1 MNRTTKTVL
10 IAGIAAIVGSA
21 VIAGTVR
28 ARDGGDDHRRPHHG
42 WNQDHRGGPGM
53 MGQGMG
59 PQAFLEQYDT
69 NKDGSLTQ
77 AEIDQARKDRLTKF
91 DANKD
96 GKLDLKEYEAL
107 WLDAH
112 RQQMVRDFQRLDT
125 DGDAIVTAEEYS
137 KPLSKLVEMRD
148 RNNDGKLNK
157 DDMRRPHRGP
167 DATPAAP
174 AAEPKGAKK

>member
-1 MNRTTKTVL
+1 MNRTTKTLL
-10 IAGIAAIVGSA
+10 IAGLTAIVGSA
-21 VIAGTVR
+21 AVAGAVR
-28 ARDGGDDHRRPHHG
+28 ARDAGDDHRRPHHG
-42 WNQDHRGGPGM
+42 WNQQHRGGPGM
-53 MGQGMG
+53 MG
-59 PQAFLEQYDT
+59 PQAFMEQYDT

-112 RQQMVRDFQRLDT
+112 RQQMVRDFQRHDT
-125 DGDAIVTAEEYS
+125 DGDAIVTGEEYA
-137 KPLSKLVEMRD
+137 KPLNKLVEFRD

-157 DDMRRPHRGP
+157 DDMRRGHRG
-167 DATPAAP
+167 DAGPAAPAAP